1 MTAQASN
8 TANPAEVDELVHAVA
23 GAGGGALSMALT
35 MPLVTLA
42 TRMQVSE
49 QDGEEGNRSKS
60 KLETVRE
67 IYRKE
72 GVVGFYAGLES
83 AMYGMAVNSFI
94 YYYFYELAA
103 RATMRMR
110 GSRRLNTSEAILSS
124 AVAGSMTAI
133 ASNPI
138 WVVNTRMTV
147 AKSEQS
153 TLAVLLDIVRND
165 GVMALFSGLRP
176 ALMLVSNPIIQYT
189 VFEQLKNIVLKWS
202 GAEVLLP
209 SWAFLLGAVG
219 KLAATGST
227 YPYITLKT
235 RMHLAKGKKDTDAQQ
250 SMWSL
255 MVDIVKKEGIQGL
268 YHGIGVKLTQSIL
281 TAAFLFYF
289 KEGFTLW
296 AVKLISALRRYSS
309 RTKAV
314 SV

>member
-1 MTAQASN
+1 MTAQPSN

-49 QDGEEGNRSKS
+49 QDKEPGTRSKS
-60 KLETVRE
+60 KLEAVRE

-103 RATMRMR
+103 RATMRVR

-153 TLAVLLDIVRND
+153 TLAVLLDIVRKD
-165 GVMALFSGLRP
+165 GVTALFNGLRP

-189 VFEQLKNIVLKWS
+189 VFEQLKNVVLKWS
-202 GAEVLLP
+202 GSDVLLP

-235 RMHLAKGKKDTDAQQ
+235 RMHLAKGKEDADTQQ

-289 KEGFTLW
+289 KEGFILW
-296 AVKLISALRRYSS
+296 AVKLISTLRRYSS
-309 RTKAV
+309 RRKAV